1 MGNRLIK
8 IIIVI
13 VGIGLI
19 ISFSRNIYR
28 LLKAGDQV
36 RLTQERLEKLE
47 KEYQELSKKKEYF
60 QSQEFIEEEARNKLN
75 MSKLE
80 ETVVILPPN
89 VGETKETNLTSPL
102 KLPNWKRWLKL
113 FF

>member
-47 KEYQELSKKKEYF
+47 KESQELSKKKEYF

-75 MSKLE
+75 MSKPE

-89 VGETKETNLTSPL
+89 VGETKETNLTSPP
-102 KLPNWKRWLKL
+102 KLPNWQRWFKL